1 MIRRIYDKYK
11 EIINY
16 LIVGVLTTVV
26 SLGVVL
32 LLSYLPFCNPVV
44 PWQLQLA
51 NIISWIAA
59 VSFAYITN
67 RAFVFESTTKNIGR
81 EAGAFFFVQSRDVA
95 DGYGNN
101 VCNSD
106 SLRNER

>member
-16 LIVGVLTTVV
+16 LIVGVLTTIV
-26 SLGVVL
+26 SLGV
-32 LLSYLPFCNPVV
+32 YYFCVFTFLNPVV